1 MTTTPVGRPG
11 IAARTVT
18 ARYRGR
24 KLSVSGPH
32 RIYPSGLWYFRS
44 SAGDAPTWIP
54 AADLTELA
62 DPAAS
67 ACDVG
72 VHERVAATA
81 LPVIASGL
89 GFVGAACATAST
101 AFRATFVP
109 RSRAGSRRSRAVE
122 SG

>member
-1 MTTTPVGRPG
+1 MIYQFQHADWRH
-11 IAARTVT
+11 
-18 ARYRGR
+18 
-24 KLSVSGPH
+24 LSFGVLVSSSLH
-32 RIYPSGLWYFRS
+32 LVMWYFRS
-44 SAGDAPTWIP
+44 SADDAPTWIP

-72 VHERVAATA
+72 VHERVAASA